1 MLENPMEAGPVVEI
15 VLFRLKEG
23 IRHEDFLQ
31 AADALMLDLRRISGY
46 IKRELLCDA
55 SGQWVDLVYW
65 RSLDE
70 ALAAAEQFNTLPSAR
85 PFNAMIEPPSRML
98 HVQRL
103 RHYDG

>member
-1 MLENPMEAGPVVEI
+1 MEAGPVVEI

-31 AADALMLDLRRISGY
+31 AADALMLDLRRMSGY

-70 ALAAAEQFNTLPSAR
+70 ALAAAEQFNTLPGAR

>member
-1 MLENPMEAGPVVEI
+1 MNAGPVVEI

-23 IRHEDFLQ
+23 IRREDFLQ
-31 AADALMLDLRRISGY
+31 AADALMLDLRRMSGY
-46 IKRELLCDA
+46 IERELLSDA
-55 SGQWVDLVYW
+55 SGQWVDLVRW

-85 PFNAMIEPPSRML
+85 PFSAMIEPPSRML